1 MAQLSMREQPEPSL
15 VLEEYLPYLINR
27 VGARIAGVFSGELEP
42 HGLSLPMWRVL
53 AVLAEAG
60 PQRQI
65 DLAELTSID
74 ASTLSR
80 LIKTVQRL
88 GLVTRARSASSLR
101 EVSIE
106 LTPQGRAVVRSLIP
120 RALDYEA
127 AAVRGLSPREL
138 DVLKTLLRRVHTN
151 MSAAD

>member
-1 MAQLSMREQPEPSL
+1 MAELSRREQPDPGL
-15 VLEEYLPYLINR
+15 VLDEYLPYLINR
-27 VGARIAGVFSGELEP
+27 VGARIAGVFSAELAP
-42 HGLSLPMWRVL
+42 HGLSLPMWRVV
-53 AVLAEAG
+53 AVLAESG

-80 LIKTVQRL
+80 LIKTVERL
-88 GLVTRARSASSLR
+88 GLVTRARSTSSLR

-106 LTPQGRAVVRSLIP
+106 LTPQGLAVVRSLIP

-138 DVLKTLLRRVHTN
+138 DTLKGLLRRVHAN

>member
-1 MAQLSMREQPEPSL
+1 MAQLSLREQPEPSL
-15 VLEEYLPYLINR
+15 VLDEYLPYLINR
-27 VGARIAGVFSGELEP
+27 VGARIAAAFSGELEP
-42 HGLSLPMWRVL
+42 HGLSLAMWRVL

-88 GLVTRARSASSLR
+88 GLVTRARSTSSLR

-106 LTPQGRAVVRSLIP
+106 LTPQGRAVVRALIP

-127 AAVRGLSPREL
+127 AAARGLSPREL
-138 DVLKTLLRRVHTN
+138 DTLKALLRRVHTN
-151 MSAAD
+151 MSAAG